1 MAATAAGASEAFIAG
16 GIIGL
21 IGLVFS
27 PFVSKL
33 DRVHVD
39 LD

>member
-1 MAATAAGASEAFIAG
+1 MESKAYYIKNLLKTLG
-16 GIIGL
+16 IGL
-21 IGLVFS
+21 IGLIFS

-33 DRVHVD
+33 DRVHIN